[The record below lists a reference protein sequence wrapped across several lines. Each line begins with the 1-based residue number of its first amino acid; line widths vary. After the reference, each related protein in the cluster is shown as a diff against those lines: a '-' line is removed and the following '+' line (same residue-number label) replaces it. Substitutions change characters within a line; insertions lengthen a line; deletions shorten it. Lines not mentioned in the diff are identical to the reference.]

1 MRILIYEDD
10 PAIGDAVTRR
20 LQPGGYTVDW
30 VQEGVALRSAAEYD
44 DFTVIILDLGL
55 PGDDGLTILK
65 GLRAMGANTPVLI
78 LTARD
83 SLEDRVRGLDASA
96 DDYLVKPFM
105 MDELL
110 ARVRALARRK
120 AAKARDT
127 VRCGDIEIEP
137 AGLIVRKNGEV
148 IDVAPKL
155 FNLLLTLVVNSGRVL
170 TRSELDEK
178 LYGWSGEA
186 ESNTLEVYVSQLR
199 RKLGADLIK
208 TVRGVGYIVP
218 RED

>member
-10 PAIGDAVTRR
+10 PAIGDAVKRR
-20 LQPGGYTVDW
+20 LQQDGYTVDW
-30 VQEGVALRSAAEYD
+30 VEEGVVLGSAAEYD

-55 PGDDGLTILK
+55 PGEDGLVILK
-65 GLRAMGANTPVLI
+65 GLRALGSNTPVMI

-83 SLEDRVRGLDASA
+83 SVEDRVTGLDASA
-96 DDYLVKPFM
+96 DDYLVKPFV

-120 AAKARDT
+120 AAKTQDVIRY
-127 VRCGDIEIEP
+127 RDIEIEP
-137 AGLIVRKNGEV
+137 TGFVVRKAGEA
-148 IDVAPKL
+148 IDFTPKL
-155 FNLLLTLVVNSGRVL
+155 FNLLLTLVVGSGRVL
-170 TRSELDEK
+170 TRDELYER

-186 ESNTLEVYVSQLR
+186 ESNTLDVYISQIR
-199 RKLGADLIK
+199 RKLGSDFIK

-218 RED
+218 RE

>member
-10 PAIGDAVTRR
+10 PSIGDAVTRR
-20 LQPGGYTVDW
+20 LQQGGYTVDW
-30 VQEGVALRSAAEYD
+30 VEEGVGLGSAAAYD

-55 PGDDGLTILK
+55 PGEDGMTILK
-65 GLRAMGANTPVLI
+65 DLRAKGSNTPVLI

-83 SLEDRVRGLDASA
+83 AVDDRVKGLDASA
-96 DDYLVKPFM
+96 DDYLVKPFV

-110 ARVRALARRK
+110 ARVRALSRRK
-120 AAKARDT
+120 AAKAQDV
-127 VRCGDIEIEP
+127 VRYRDIEIET
-137 AGLIVRKNGEV
+137 AGLIVRKNGKAIEF
-148 IDVAPKL
+148 APKL
-155 FNLLLTLVVNSGRVL
+155 FYLLLTLVVNAGRVL

-178 LYGWSGEA
+178 LYGWGGEA
-186 ESNTLEVYVSQLR
+186 ESNTLEVYISQIR

-218 RED
+218 RGD